1 MTRYFDF
8 YGLTKFEFKFL
19 IPNYYV
25 WVYTCMYKFLQ
36 RTFDYMP
43 MFMRIYVNVQTLRN
57 TNLAVFFKYDWF
69 DYKTYWG
76 FYDNDVLFLCN
87 LSMQFKVNID
97 LYARVLKIQDSMRW
111 NAPWNLCAF
120 KFQICSKGRRG
131 TMRRIRACIST
142 LLGLSF
148 YDLKSST
155 NRWIVFLRYFCYVS
169 MMWKH
174 EQIGLYS

>member
-97 LYARVLKIQDSMRW
+97 LYARVLKI
-111 NAPWNLCAF
+111 LCAGMLHETSAHSKF
-120 KFQICSKGRRG
+120 KFVAKEFQICSKRLTGVLCEG
-131 TMRRIRACIST
+131 SIH
-142 LLGLSF
+142 
-148 YDLKSST
+148 
-155 NRWIVFLRYFCYVS
+155 VFLPYF
-169 MMWKH
+169 
-174 EQIGLYS
+174 G